1 MALTGTEEIRDGKV
15 WDTSTGSLSTVTGTV
30 VQVVNGWPLD
40 ADGRV
45 VTVSYP

>member
-15 WDTSTGSLSTVTGTV
+15 WDTTTGSLVVVTGTP

-45 VTVSYP
+45 VTAAY